1 VTLEPVAAGLSGLR
15 VFVVEDEGPVAM
27 LLEAMLDDLGCA
39 VVLSAASVAEA
50 LDLLTRGGFDL
61 ALLDVNLA
69 GEKVF
74 PVADEL
80 RRLGTPFVFSS
91 GYGASGLRP
100 DLSDVPIIQKPY
112 RLGDLAAG
120 LAASG
125 VKARI
130 TGVQATPGARYDG

>member
-1 VTLEPVAAGLSGLR
+1 MLHPVPAVSVQPAADGLNGLR

-39 VVLSAASVAEA
+39 VVASAASVPEA
-50 LDLLTRGGFDL
+50 LDLVGRGGFDV

-80 RRLGTPFVFSS
+80 RRLGAPFIFTS
-91 GYGASGLRP
+91 GYGAGGLRP
-100 DLSDVPIIQKPY
+100 DLADVPIDPEALPDRGSGGGAGRQ
-112 RLGDLAAG
+112 RLE
-120 LAASG
+120 
-125 VKARI
+125 
-130 TGVQATPGARYDG
+130 T

>member
-1 VTLEPVAAGLSGLR
+1 MTLEPVADGLSGLR

-27 LLEAMLDDLGCA
+27 LLEAMLGDLGCA

-50 LDLLTRGGFDL
+50 LDLLKRGGFDL

-100 DLSDVPIIQKPY
+100 DLADVPIIQKPY
-112 RLGDLAAG
+112 RLGDLAAA